1 MCERAISIRLLQPVI
16 RRFLSL
22 QCWSVVDEWRITCQ
36 LDNGEL
42 LVNEMIRIRRKIKV
56 ERFTE
61 KRRRDQWK
69 INDSFFSKDTFV
81 PKVFFFLPF
90 FSCFIIYIYMIIEEE
105 RIFINFLPRLRV
117 IKLRIF
123 PDIDKVRNYF
133 CNRRGSNYREILI
146 LKSTLNKQLWWN
158 W

>member
-42 LVNEMIRIRRKIKV
+42 LVSEMIRIRRKIKV

-90 FSCFIIYIYMIIEEE
+90 FSCFIVIYMIIEEE
-105 RIFINFLPRLRV
+105 RIFINFLPRFL
-117 IKLRIF
+117 
-123 PDIDKVRNYF
+123 PNYEWL
-133 CNRRGSNYREILI
+133 NYEFFLILI
-146 LKSTLNKQLWWN
+146 RYVITFAIGVVLIIAKF
-158 W
+158 